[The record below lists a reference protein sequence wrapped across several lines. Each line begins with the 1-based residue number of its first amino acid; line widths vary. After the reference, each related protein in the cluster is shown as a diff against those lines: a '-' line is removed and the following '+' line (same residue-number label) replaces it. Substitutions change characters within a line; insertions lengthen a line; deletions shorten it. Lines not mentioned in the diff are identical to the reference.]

1 MASGRAR
8 LDGLA
13 LGAPVQI
20 LVTGANSITGHAVIR
35 HLVACGAGVTGL
47 IPDAATQGAIAGL
60 GATPFAGDMRDVV
73 AVRQAMAGC
82 ERVYHI
88 CPAGT
93 PGEVEIGEAVI
104 AAAQESPIALFGYHS
119 VIAPHIEEIP
129 SHWAKMQVQMA
140 LMRAGLPFSVVQP
153 ALTMADLMFDPVAI
167 RGAGELALPFA
178 PDTPLPW
185 VDIEDVGAA
194 VAALMTKPG
203 QQGGTYELC
212 GTGQPLTPRDMAKH
226 MTAAFGVAVEASVC
240 SFDAFVERLPR
251 DGIDAGQAAS
261 FRALADYLGRT
272 GLRAGNPNVLTLL
285 LGRQPTTFEQFL
297 TRLAGE

>member
-1 MASGRAR
+1 MAMR
-8 LDGLA
+8 
-13 LGAPVQI
+13 I
-20 LVTGANSITGHAVIR
+20 LVTGADGITGQAVIR
-35 HLVACGAGVTGL
+35 HLVARGADVSDL
-47 IPDAATQGAIAGL
+47 ASDEDLRDA
-60 GATPFAGDMRDVV
+60 DMLR
-73 AVRQAMAGC
+73 RAMAGC

-88 CPAGT
+88 CPAGV
-93 PGEVEIGEAVI
+93 PDEVEIGEAVI
-104 AAAQESPIALFGYHS
+104 AAAQASDISLFGYHS

-129 SHWAKMQVQMA
+129 AHWAKMQVQMA

-153 ALTMADLMFDPVAI
+153 ALTMADLLLDPAAI

-178 PDTPLPW
+178 IDTPLPW

-226 MTAAFGVAVEASVC
+226 MSDAFGVPISASVC
-240 SFDAFVERLPR
+240 SF
-251 DGIDAGQAAS
+251 DAGQAAS
-261 FRALADYLGRT
+261 FRPLADYLGRT

-285 LGRQPTTFEQFL
+285 LGRQPTTFEQFVE
-297 TRLAGE
+297 RLAPE